1 MVFFLIH
8 TFKNK
13 ILKVCI
19 NNCTFVLYFLH
30 SEMPKIFFH
39 NTIKKLL
46 SALMNVAKNKTNLF
60 LTRFRGCDKTKI
72 GCYFYCAFFVNFR
85 RLWRWAKWKNIKR
98 YVNFVCSHAL
108 SKHYWTGL
116 HNFFFTEVMIKST
129 SDKKTTKKIHF

>member
-85 RLWRWAKWKNIKR
+85 RLWRWAKWKKYQTLCQFCLLTRLEQTSLNRATQFLFYWSYDK
-98 YVNFVCSHAL
+98 VNFR
-108 SKHYWTGL
+108 
-116 HNFFFTEVMIKST
+116 
-129 SDKKTTKKIHF
+129 